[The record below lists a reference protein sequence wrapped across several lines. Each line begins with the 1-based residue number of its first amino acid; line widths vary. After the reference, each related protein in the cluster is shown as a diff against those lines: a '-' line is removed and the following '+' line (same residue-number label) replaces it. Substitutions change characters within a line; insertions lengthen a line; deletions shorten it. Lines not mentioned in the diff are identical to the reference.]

1 LAETLPGAKLVSATS
16 FVLIVT
22 KKEPTKEKWKSNMII
37 DNDFA
42 PKNLVDEIASDIL
55 GWKPNFQWVFAPA
68 SNREDQNGHSVLDP
82 NVFEYPMFVSPVG
95 PGHPY
100 RARIL
105 ALFDAFVKKHSL
117 KYREIIRIKI
127 NIVPMAG
134 PESVGKYQMP
144 HVDSD
149 QPHKVFLYYVND
161 ADGDTYF
168 FKERFA
174 GEPVT
179 SFTIDQT
186 VTPEA
191 GKAAWFDGDTF
202 HAPSAP
208 TRSPYRCVI
217 NIDFS

>member
-1 LAETLPGAKLVSATS
+1 
-16 FVLIVT
+16 
-22 KKEPTKEKWKSNMII
+22 MII

-42 PKNLVDEIASDIL
+42 PESVVNELASYIL
-55 GWKPNFQWVFAPA
+55 GWEPKLQWVFAPA
-68 SNREDQNGHSVLDP
+68 SNKEDKNGHSVVDP
-82 NVFEYPMFVSPVG
+82 NVIEHPMFVSIVG

-100 RARIL
+100 RATIL
-105 ALFDAFVKKHSL
+105 ALFDSFVKKHSL

-168 FKERFA
+168 FNETFS

-179 SFTIDQT
+179 SFTVDQT
-186 VTPEA
+186 VAPEA

-208 TRSPYRCVI
+208 TKSPYRCVI

>member
-1 LAETLPGAKLVSATS
+1 
-16 FVLIVT
+16 
-22 KKEPTKEKWKSNMII
+22 MII

-42 PKNLVDEIASDIL
+42 PKDLVDEIASDIL
-55 GWKPNFQWVFAPA
+55 GWKSNFQWAFAPA

-82 NVFEYPMFVSPVG
+82 NVLEHPMFVSAVG

-105 ALFDAFVKKHSL
+105 SLFDAFVRKNSL
-117 KYREIIRIKI
+117 KYRDIIRIKI

-134 PESVGKYQMP
+134 PESIGKYQMP

-168 FKERFA
+168 FNEKFS

-179 SFTIDQT
+179 SFTVDQT
-186 VTPEA
+186 
-191 GKAAWFDGDTF
+191 
-202 HAPSAP
+202 APSAP
-208 TRSPYRCVI
+208 TKSPYRCVI